1 MNLELGITQPQKLEF
16 WLLMKPKKDRIFMKI
31 DFFKNKDIKVRD
43 YTEYCFINRDT
54 FLRGKGE
61 ITVF

>member
-1 MNLELGITQPQKLEF
+1 
-16 WLLMKPKKDRIFMKI
+16 MKI

-43 YTEYCFINRDT
+43 YTEYFFINRDT